1 MIWDANPFFVY
12 GAMGFGGFLLAT
24 LVFTLW
30 RNGLIRAIEIEDR
43 RVHARV
49 LESEFAALKG
59 RVEALAGLSMNGQGE
74 LGRALHER
82 LDRVSMNVGWNL
94 EETQRKTTESLAK
107 LQERMAVI
115 DSAQKSLNE
124 LSSRMVSLQD
134 ILANKQARGA
144 FGQIRME
151 CIIEDSLPHGSFSF
165 QPTLSNGKRPDCL
178 IHLPNSSAGI
188 VVDAKF
194 PLEAFEALRVAHQ
207 ESMVRSAMR
216 RVKFDVSRH
225 VDDIAEKY
233 FLPGETQDTAL
244 MFVPSEAIYAELHER
259 FADLIQRAHRARV
272 VIVSP
277 NMLMLAVQT
286 MQSIMKDVRMREQAG
301 VIQGEVSKLLD
312 EVRRLHE
319 RALDFQRHFGLLGQ
333 DVEKLLASTGKI
345 SKRGR
350 RIEALDFEDDAP
362 TPASPVPPT
371 TTTNNHATT
380 GIGEAAFVATLNGA
394 TLNGET

>member
-1 MIWDANPFFVY
+1 MVWDANPIYVY
-12 GAMGFGGFLLAT
+12 GAMGLGGFLLAT
-24 LVFTLW
+24 LIFTLW

-43 RVHARV
+43 RVQARV
-49 LESEFAALKG
+49 LENELAALKG

-82 LDRVSMNVGWNL
+82 LDRVSLNVGWNL
-94 EETQRKTTESLAK
+94 EETQRKTAESLAK

-134 ILANKQARGA
+134 ILANKQTRGA

-151 CIIEDSLPHGSFSF
+151 CIIKDSLPQGSFSF

-178 IHLPNSSAGI
+178 IHLPNSLAGI
-188 VVDAKF
+188 VVDSKF
-194 PLEAFEALRVAHQ
+194 PLEAFEALRVAHH
-207 ESMVRSAMR
+207 ESTVRNATR
-216 RVKFDVSRH
+216 RIKHDVSRH

-233 FLPGETQDTAL
+233 FLPGETQDMAL

-259 FADLIQRAHRARV
+259 FPDLIQRAHRSRV

-350 RIEALDFEDDAP
+350 KIEALDFEDDAP
-362 TPASPVPPT
+362 TPAPPIPPAANT
-371 TTTNNHATT
+371 HNHAAV
-380 GIGEAAFVATLNGA
+380 GINEAAFVT
-394 TLNGET
+394 TLNGEK